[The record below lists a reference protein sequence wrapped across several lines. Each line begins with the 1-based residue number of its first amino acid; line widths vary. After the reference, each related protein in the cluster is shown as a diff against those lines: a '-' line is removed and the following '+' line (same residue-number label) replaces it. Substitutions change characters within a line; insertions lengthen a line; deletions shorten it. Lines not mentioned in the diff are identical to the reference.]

1 MNRRIRNAVA
11 IVLPTMVVASLAT
24 AVTSPAAWA
33 GGPSVTPPVVPA
45 VPVDQQPMGG
55 PRPADP
61 ATSNALHGNQQPSGS
76 QADGGGTDKATPLAP
91 SASWTVSPQT
101 GDFTWSYPLRV
112 PPSPGGLDP
121 KLGLSYSSAGVDG
134 RTSAT
139 NNQASWIG
147 DGWDLSA
154 GFIERS

>member
-1 MNRRIRNAVA
+1 RLGRLRMRGRRPRPPAGLRAHRRAGDDGGVRVMNRRIRNAVA

-61 ATSNALHGNQQPSGS
+61 ATSNALHGNQQPSGA
-76 QADGGGTDKATPLAP
+76 QADG
-91 SASWTVSPQT
+91 
-101 GDFTWSYPLRV
+101 
-112 PPSPGGLDP
+112 
-121 KLGLSYSSAGVDG
+121 
-134 RTSAT
+134 
-139 NNQASWIG
+139 
-147 DGWDLSA
+147 
-154 GFIERS
+154 